1 MTYQKNPE
9 MFQAIA
15 KYFAG
20 WKNVKFLWIGGGE
33 REDAFCTENLSATGW
48 VNQFQVAE
56 IMASADIYI
65 STSRWEGLPISV
77 LEAMSLG
84 MPLLLSDYVGN
95 CDCVK
100 GNGFLFQSFEEATSY
115 LEQMI
120 LDEEL
125 RDRQKYA
132 SIELYKEKF
141 SMEKLLGAYRSLYEK

>member
-1 MTYQKNPE
+1 M
-9 MFQAIA
+9 
-15 KYFAG
+15 
-20 WKNVKFLWIGGGE
+20 
-33 REDAFCTENLSATGW
+33 
-48 VNQFQVAE
+48 
-56 IMASADIYI
+56 
-65 STSRWEGLPISV
+65 

-84 MPLLLSDYVGN
+84 MPLLLSDCVGN

>member
-65 STSRWEGLPISV
+65 DF
-77 LEAMSLG
+77 SLG
-84 MPLLLSDYVGN
+84 RTAYICAGSNVFGDAAIIVRLRRKLRLR
-95 CDCVK
+95 K
-100 GNGFLFQSFEEATSY
+100 RKR
-115 LEQMI
+115 I
-120 LDEEL
+120 LV
-125 RDRQKYA
+125 
-132 SIELYKEKF
+132 SVI
-141 SMEKLLGAYRSLYEK
+141 